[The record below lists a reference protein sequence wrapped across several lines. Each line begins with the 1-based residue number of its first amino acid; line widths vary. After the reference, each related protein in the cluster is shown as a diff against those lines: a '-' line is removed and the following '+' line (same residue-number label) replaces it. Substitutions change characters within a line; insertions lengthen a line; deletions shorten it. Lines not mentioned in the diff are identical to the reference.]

1 MKKIIFLLSFVFI
14 AVRSYAAIIYVN
26 VNATGSNNGTNWAN
40 AYTDLQSALS
50 IAFINDDI
58 WVATGTYKPTQ
69 TTNRGLSFVMKNGV
83 DIYGGFNGT
92 ETSISERNINAN
104 PTYLSGDIGAIGD
117 NTDNSYKIVKIQ
129 NFTAPFTFDGFRV
142 VSGYDG
148 TSSGKGAGIYAS
160 NNPGIQ
166 LNFNN
171 TILYNNYAYHSGGGM
186 IIDNSNT
193 TFNNCEFL
201 YNSSYNYGGGA
212 IYSANV
218 SNSKIYLYDC
228 KFIGNNSRQGPVIN
242 FDGDELVMERNFI
255 SSNTSSTNSSGSII
269 NVSQGPTKFQIN
281 NSLIVG
287 NEVADGGSS
296 VISSYTSD
304 PNSSSITN
312 STICHNQNST
322 AFTVYAEPIYQSNS
336 AMVISNCIIFGNTN
350 SDLNVQIDEGNTVR
364 NSIVENGYST
374 GINVSSNDP
383 LFVNPGT
390 LAMAPF
396 DATTFDYSL
405 QDGSPAV
412 NYGNNLYAQGFTL
425 DFQNNV
431 RIQQLIVDCGAIES
445 PFTDTQAPFAL
456 CRDVTLPLSS
466 IGEATLDA
474 MQVDDNSTDNIGIV
488 SYTLSQTTFDCTQM
502 GVNSVELTVVDD
514 AGNFSM
520 CTATITVVDDQNPS
534 IQTQNISVYLDE
546 NGNASITTNQIDNGT
561 SDNCSMDTMYLSQYD
576 FTCADSGPNTIVF
589 SALDVNGNLVSS
601 NVIVTVIDS
610 VFPIALAQN
619 VDLYLN
625 ASGFALLNPPQVNN
639 GSSDD
644 CGIVSMNINQA
655 SFNCSDLG
663 SNQVTLSVSDN
674 FGNISTTTAN
684 ITVFDTIS
692 PITNGQ
698 SITVNLANGNPA
710 NITAAQINTNS
721 TDNCTFTQTVTPSSF
736 NAVGVYDVILT
747 TTDAS
752 GNSSSE
758 TYTVTVIDEPL
769 ADLAGLS
776 TLEFNVFPNP
786 NEGLIYITL
795 GNMEEKFNVQLLDVT
810 GKLLSSQNYTS
821 GKEIEFQLNEAPGI
835 YFLEIE
841 TASFKSKRVK
851 VLKM

>member
-14 AVRSYAAIIYVN
+14 ALRSYAAIIYVN
-26 VNATGSNNGTNWAN
+26 INATGTNSGTSWAN
-40 AYTDLQSALS
+40 AFTDLQNALS
-50 IAFINDDI
+50 NAFINDDI

-69 TTNRGLSFVMKNGV
+69 TTNRDLSFVMKNGV

-92 ETSISERNINAN
+92 ESSISERNIEVN

-117 NTDNSYKIVKIQ
+117 NTDNTRKIVKIQ

-148 TSSGKGAGIYAS
+148 LSSGNGAGIFAS

-166 LNFNN
+166 LTFNN
-171 TILYNNYAYHSGGGM
+171 TILYNNYANHSGGGM

-212 IYSANV
+212 IYSANG

-228 KFIGNNSRQGPVIN
+228 KFIGNNSRQGAVIN
-242 FDGDELVMERNFI
+242 FDGLELVMERNLV
-255 SSNTSSTNSSGSII
+255 SSNTSTTNGNII
-269 NVSQGPTKFQIN
+269 NVSQGPTKFEIN

-287 NEVADGGSS
+287 NQVPNGTSS
-296 VISSYTSD
+296 IISSYTSGV
-304 PNSSSITN
+304 NSSSLTN
-312 STICHNQNST
+312 VTICHNKHNTTFDVT
-322 AFTVYAEPIYQSNS
+322 AEAIYQSNS
-336 AMVISNCIIFGNTN
+336 AMIISNCIIFGNTN
-350 SDLNVQIDEGNTVR
+350 SDLNVQIDAGNTVR

-374 GINVSSNDP
+374 GTNISTLDP

-396 DATTFDYSL
+396 DATNFDYSL
-405 QDGSPAV
+405 LDGSPAV
-412 NYGNNLYAQGFTL
+412 NYGNNLYAQNFSL
-425 DFQNNV
+425 DLQNNT

-445 PFTDTQAPFAL
+445 PFTDTQAPIAL
-456 CRDVTLPLSS
+456 CSDVTLPLNN

-474 MQVDDNSTDNIGIV
+474 MQVDNNSTDNIGIA
-488 SYTLSQTTFDCTQM
+488 SYTLSQTAFDCSQM
-502 GVNSVELTVVDD
+502 GENSVELTVVDE

-520 CTATITVVDDQNPS
+520 CTATITVIDDQNPD
-534 IQTQNISVYLDE
+534 IQIQNISIYLDE
-546 NGNASITTNQIDNGT
+546 NGNVSITTNQIDNGT
-561 SDNCSMDTMYLSQYD
+561 SDNCSMDTTYLSQYE

-644 CGIVSMNINQA
+644 CGIASMNINQA

-684 ITVFDTIS
+684 IAVFDTIS

-710 NITAAQINTNS
+710 IITANQINTNS
-721 TDNCTFTQTVTPSSF
+721 SDNCTFTQTVAPSSF
-736 NAVGVYDVILT
+736 NTVGVFDVILT

-769 ADLAGLS
+769 ADLDGLS
-776 TLEFNVFPNP
+776 ILEFKVFPNP
-786 NEGLIYITL
+786 SDGLIYITL
-795 GNMEEKFNVQLLDVT
+795 GNKEEQFKVCLLDVT
-810 GKLLSSQNYTS
+810 GKLLSNKSYTNTN
-821 GKEIEFQLNEAPGI
+821 EIEFQLNQAPGI

-841 TASFKSKRVK
+841 TANFKSKRIKVVK
-851 VLKM
+851 I